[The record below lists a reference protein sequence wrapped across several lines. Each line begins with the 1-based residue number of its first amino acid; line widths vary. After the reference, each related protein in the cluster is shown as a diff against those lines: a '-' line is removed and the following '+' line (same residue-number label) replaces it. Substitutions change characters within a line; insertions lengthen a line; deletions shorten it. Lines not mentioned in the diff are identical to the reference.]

1 MNEAVITIKLTDS
14 EVNLMV
20 ETLKNSTLNGEMKE
34 PLKRLEDD
42 LVDILDMVALK
53 PLQRLED
60 DLVAI
65 LDMVALKRRE
75 NKLMESREVTIG

>member
-1 MNEAVITIKLTDS
+1 MNGRRKYGMNEAVITIKLTDS

-20 ETLKNSTLNGEMKE
+20 ETLKNSELNGEM
-34 PLKRLEDD
+34 R
-42 LVDILDMVALK
+42 K

-65 LDMVALKRRE
+65 LNMVALRRRE

>member
-34 PLKRLEDD
+34 PLKKLESD
-42 LVDILDMVALK
+42 LVDILDV
-53 PLQRLED
+53 
-60 DLVAI
+60 VS
-65 LDMVALKRRE
+65 LKRRE
-75 NKLMESREVTIG
+75 QKLINSREVTIGEKNLS

>member
-42 LVDILDMVALK
+42 LVDILDMVAL
-53 PLQRLED
+53 R
-60 DLVAI
+60 
-65 LDMVALKRRE
+65 RRE
-75 NKLMESREVTIG
+75 NKLIESREVTIG